1 METLIVM
8 LKNVLIFLL
17 LAVPGY
23 LLVKGKILGVKESE
37 TLSKL
42 LTNLGMPFLVL
53 SSTLKLQLSGEF
65 TKSIVVMA
73 VLGAL
78 FLLLMFFTS
87 VWLVRGV
94 QDRKKSGAIRFCMM
108 FVNNGFIGIPLVR
121 AVFGEGSPL
130 MAYLIVL
137 NIVMN
142 MFIFTVGIYLIS
154 GDRSAV
160 NLKKAF
166 LTPVFIAF
174 LAGIILN
181 LLGVGEIIPEIQTY
195 ATHLSGIVTPLAM
208 LVLGMKM
215 TRVPMKRLF
224 TSGWMYY
231 TSAVR
236 LLVYPVVGV
245 AAMLLLRNVPFLALG
260 SNEVIAFFIG
270 YALPT
275 ATMGTVLCDQYEGDT
290 DMAVTLTLGMTI
302 LSVVTI
308 PVLYWLLCMIV

>member
-23 LLVKGKILGVKESE
+23 VLVKGKILGIKESE

-53 SSTLKLQLSGEF
+53 SSTLKLQFTGEF
-65 TKSIVVMA
+65 TKSIIVMA

-78 FLLLMFFTS
+78 FLLLMFFAS
-87 VWLVRGV
+87 GWLARGV
-94 QDRKKSGAIRFCMM
+94 QDKKKCGVIRFCMM

-154 GDRSAV
+154 GDRSTV

-166 LTPVFIAF
+166 LSPVFIAF
-174 LAGIILN
+174 LAGIALN
-181 LLGVGEIIPEIQTY
+181 LLGAGEKIPEIQNY

-215 TRVPMKRLF
+215 TQVPMKRLF

-236 LLVYPVVGV
+236 LLLFPAVGV
-245 AAMLLLRNVPFLALG
+245 GAMLLLRSIPFLALG
-260 SNEVIAFFIG
+260 SNEIIGFFIG

-275 ATMGTVLCDQYEGDT
+275 ATMGAVLCDQYDGDT
-290 DMAVTLTLGMTI
+290 DTAVILTLGMTI
-302 LSVVTI
+302 LSVITI
-308 PVLYWLLCMIV
+308 PVLYWLLRMIV

>member
-23 LLVKGKILGVKESE
+23 VLVKGKILGIKESE

-53 SSTLKLQLSGEF
+53 SSTLKLQFTGEF
-65 TKSIVVMA
+65 TKSIIVMA

-78 FLLLMFFTS
+78 FLLLMFFAS
-87 VWLVRGV
+87 GWLVRGV
-94 QDRKKSGAIRFCMM
+94 QDKKKCGVIRFCMM

-121 AVFGEGSPL
+121 AVFGEESPL

-154 GDRSAV
+154 GDRSTV

-166 LTPVFIAF
+166 LNPVFVAF
-174 LAGIILN
+174 LAGIALN
-181 LLGVGEIIPEIQTY
+181 LLGAGEKIPEIQNY

-215 TRVPMKRLF
+215 TQVPMKRLF

-236 LLVYPVVGV
+236 LLLFPAVGV
-245 AAMLLLRNVPFLALG
+245 GAMLLLRSIPLLAVG
-260 SNEVIAFFIG
+260 SNEIIGFFIG

-275 ATMGTVLCDQYEGDT
+275 ATMGTVLCDQYDGDT
-290 DMAVTLTLGMTI
+290 DTAVILTLGMTI
-302 LSVVTI
+302 LSVITI
-308 PVLYWLLCMIV
+308 PVLYWLLRMIV

>member
-17 LAVPGY
+17 LALPGY
-23 LLVKGKILGVKESE
+23 LLVKGKILRIRE
-37 TLSKL
+37 TEILSKL

-53 SSTLKLQLSGEF
+53 SSTLKLQLNGEF
-65 TKSIVVMA
+65 TKSIIVMA

-87 VWLVRGV
+87 AWLVRGV
-94 QDRKKSGAIRFCMM
+94 QDKKKSGAIRFCMM
-108 FVNNGFIGIPLVR
+108 FVNNGFIGIPLVS

-130 MAYLIVL
+130 IAYLIVL

-166 LTPVFIAF
+166 LTPVFVAF
-174 LAGIILN
+174 LAGITLN
-181 LLGVGEIIPEIQTY
+181 LLGVGKTIPEIQTY

-215 TRVPMKRLF
+215 TQVPMKRLF

-236 LLVYPVVGV
+236 LLIYPAVGV

-260 SNEVIAFFIG
+260 GNEIIAFFIG

-290 DMAVTLTLGMTI
+290 ETAVTLTLGMTI
-302 LSVVTI
+302 LSVITI

>member
-17 LAVPGY
+17 LAAPGY
-23 LLVKGKILGVKESE
+23 FLVKGKVLGIKESE

-42 LTNLGMPFLVL
+42 LSNLGLPFLVL
-53 SSTLKLQLSGEF
+53 SSTLKLQFNGEF
-65 TKSIVVMA
+65 TKSIIVMA
-73 VLGAL
+73 VLGSL
-78 FLLLMFFTS
+78 FLLLMFFAST
-87 VWLVRGV
+87 WLVRGV
-94 QDRKKSGAIRFCMM
+94 KDLKKRGAIRFCMM
-108 FVNNGFIGIPLVR
+108 FVNNGFIGIPLIR
-121 AVFGEGSPL
+121 AVFGEGSAL
-130 MAYLIVL
+130 MAYLIALQV
-137 NIVMN
+137 VMN

-166 LTPVFIAF
+166 LNPVIIAF
-174 LAGIILN
+174 LVGIVLN
-181 LLGVGEIIPEIQTY
+181 LLGVGEKVPEIQTY

-215 TRVPMKRLF
+215 TQVPMKRIF

-231 TSAVR
+231 TAAVR
-236 LLVYPVVGV
+236 LLLFPAVGIG
-245 AAMLLLRNVPFLALG
+245 AMLLLRHIPFLAIG
-260 SNEVIAFFIG
+260 SNEVIGFFIG

-275 ATMGTVLCDQYEGDT
+275 ATMGTVLCDQYNGDT
-290 DMAVTLTLGMTI
+290 DTAVVLTLGMTI
-302 LSVVTI
+302 LSVITI